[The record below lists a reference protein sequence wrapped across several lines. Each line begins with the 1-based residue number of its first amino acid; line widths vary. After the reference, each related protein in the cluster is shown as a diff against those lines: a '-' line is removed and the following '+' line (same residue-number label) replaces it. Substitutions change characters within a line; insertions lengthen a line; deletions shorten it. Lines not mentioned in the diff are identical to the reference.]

1 MINAGE
7 NMLTEAELRAL
18 IARGETLA
26 VEFKGEE
33 CAPLNDRDLVEA
45 VVCLANRADNEP
57 GWLLIGVEDD
67 GRVTGARPRHGTNTD
82 PHRLAALIAA
92 RTRPQLSVR
101 VFAMSVKGR
110 PVLAVEVPPQRM
122 PVSTSEG
129 VFVRRALGGDGR
141 PACLPMDFPALH
153 SLQADHG
160 LHDPSAQIVSSA
172 GWQDLDPLEFE
183 RFRRSVRE
191 RRGRSDE
198 SLLDLPDLELA
209 KALGVVE
216 ANGEVRGLRL
226 AALLLF
232 GKEDA
237 LRRFVP
243 AHEVAFQ
250 VLHGLDVEVN
260 DFLRWP
266 LLRAM
271 EEIETRIRA
280 RNREQELMVG
290 LLRVGVPDY
299 SERALREALANALI
313 HRDYLRL
320 GAVHFQ
326 WHDDHIEI
334 SNPGGF
340 PEGVRL
346 DNLLVTAPRPRNPLL
361 ADAFK
366 RAGIV
371 ERTARGIDTIFY
383 EQLRNGRPA
392 PSYARSNASGVV
404 LTIPGGEAN
413 LDFVRLLV
421 TEAQN
426 GRGLGL
432 DEMLILNALWQE
444 RALAT
449 EDAAR
454 LTQKPEVE
462 TRATLHRLVEAGLI
476 EERGQKKGRT
486 WHLSAAAY
494 RALGEKAAYV
504 RQRGFEPL
512 QQEQMV
518 LQYVEKHGRI
528 TRREAAELCRIASH
542 QARDLLA
549 RLVQR
554 GELAMHGAR
563 KGAFYER
570 APKDL
575 EPSKSVHKSPKRGP
589 RVDGCEAQER
599 T

>member
-1 MINAGE
+1 MNPDA
-7 NMLTEAELRAL
+7 LRKL
-18 IARGETLA
+18 IDTGETLA

-33 CAPLNDRDLVEA
+33 RAPLNDRNLVEA
-45 VVCLANRADNEP
+45 VVCLANRSGSDT

-67 GRVTGARPRHGTNTD
+67 GRITGARPRHGNDTD
-82 PHRLAALIAA
+82 PNRLAALVAA
-92 RTRPQLSVR
+92 RTRPSLSVR
-101 VFAMSVKGR
+101 VHTVTLDGV
-110 PVLAVEVPPQRM
+110 PVLVIEVPPQRV
-122 PVSTSEG
+122 PVATSEG
-129 VFVRRALGGDGR
+129 VFLRRAVGGDGR
-141 PACLPMDFPALH
+141 PACLPMDAAAMQ
-153 SLQADHG
+153 SLQADRG
-160 LHDPSAQIVSSA
+160 LLDPSAQLVA
-172 GWQDLDPLEFE
+172 AADWRDLDPLEFE

-198 SLLDLPDLELA
+198 SLLELSDLELA
-209 KALGVVE
+209 KALGVVD
-216 ANGEVRGLRL
+216 ANGEVRGIRL

-237 LRRFVP
+237 LRRLVP
-243 AHEVAFQ
+243 THEVAFQ
-250 VLHGLDVEVN
+250 VLRGLEVETN
-260 DFLRWP
+260 DFFRWP
-266 LLRAM
+266 LLRVM
-271 EEIETRIRA
+271 EEIEARIRA
-280 RNREQELMVG
+280 RNRERELMVG

-299 SERALREALANALI
+299 AERALREALANALI
-313 HRDYLRL
+313 HRDYQRL

-326 WHDDHIEI
+326 WHSDRIEI
-334 SNPGGF
+334 SNPGGL

-392 PSYARSNASGVV
+392 PSYARSDATTVV
-404 LTIPGGEAN
+404 VVIPGGEAN

-421 TEAQN
+421 TEAQS
-426 GRGLGL
+426 GRVLGL
-432 DEMLILNALWQE
+432 DELLILNALWQE
-444 RALAT
+444 RTLTTDA
-449 EDAAR
+449 AAR
-454 LTQKPEVE
+454 LIQKPEADA
-462 TRATLHRLVEAGLI
+462 RATLHRLVEAGLV

-494 RALGEKAAYV
+494 RALGDRAAYV

-528 TRREAAELCRIASH
+528 TRREAAELCRIGPY
-542 QARDLLA
+542 QATRLLNKLVKEG
-549 RLVQR
+549 RLLRQ
-554 GELAMHGAR
+554 GTR

-570 APKDL
+570 GA
-575 EPSKSVHKSPKRGP
+575 SI
-589 RVDGCEAQER
+589 
-599 T
+599 